1 MKKKKTD
8 RGKLEPA
15 LKQFDIIAGA
25 CQEHGAGIFNIACP
39 FCGAEKAFAIVNDR
53 FSAEGSCAI
62 CKQHAHIKKG
72 LTDTRVLYQIE

>member
-25 CQEHGAGIFNIACP
+25 CQEHSAGIFNIACP
-39 FCGAEKAFAIVNDR
+39 FKR
-53 FSAEGSCAI
+53 
-62 CKQHAHIKKG
+62 
-72 LTDTRVLYQIE
+72 